1 MEVTAL
7 CIRLLMNVLM
17 LLVAQVPFSYSQK
30 AAFPQVV
37 PNRQQHFQY
46 ETIVFSCEGLEGR
59 TGWRVMRKIKGVVNT
74 CAATWSTST
83 GPCVINDA
91 LTAVDSGE
99 YWCEIGGL
107 QTSNTVNIT
116 VTAGSV
122 ILESP
127 VLPVMVGDDVT
138 LSCRDEQASSN
149 LTADFFKDGHFM
161 ESSSTGE
168 MTIHSVSRSNEGLY
182 KCDIS
187 GAGES
192 PESWLTVRVAA
203 DGPQLLLLLCI
214 GVAVFLV
221 FLLLLLVGSMQCR
234 RRPTITR
241 DTPTSPSALRSS
253 SSPRT
258 VCEETSMTYSA
269 ITKPRRKEEPG
280 VSICSETP
288 VLFAGSNHLFTEEN
302 PCYCMIE

>member
-7 CIRLLMNVLM
+7 CITLLMNVLM

-37 PNRQQHFQY
+37 PNRQQFFQY
-46 ETIVFSCEGLEGR
+46 ETIVVSCEGLEGL
-59 TGWRVMRKIKGVVNT
+59 TGWRVMRKNKGVVKI

-83 GPCVINDA
+83 GPCEIKD
-91 LTAVDSGE
+91 TFTEVDSGE

-127 VLPVMVGDDVT
+127 VLPVMVGDAVT

-149 LTADFFKDGHFM
+149 LTADFYKDGHFM
-161 ESSSTGE
+161 ERSSTGE
-168 MTIHSVSRSNEGLY
+168 MTIHNVSRSNEGLY
-182 KCDIS
+182 KCRIS
-187 GAGES
+187 GAGGS

-214 GVAVFLV
+214 GVGVFLV
-221 FLLLLLVGSMQCR
+221 FLLLLVGSMRCR

-241 DTPTSPSALRSS
+241 DTPTSPSTLRSS

-258 VCEETSMTYSA
+258 VCEETSMIYSV
-269 ITKPRRKEEPG
+269 ITKPQREEG
-280 VSICSETP
+280 NELDTETHR
-288 VLFAGSNHLFTEEN
+288 L
-302 PCYCMIE
+302 

>member
-17 LLVAQVPFSYSQK
+17 LLVAQVAFSYSQK

-46 ETIVFSCEGLEGR
+46 ETIVVSCEGLEGR
-59 TGWRVMRKIKGVVNT
+59 TGWRVMREIKGVVKT

-83 GPCVINDA
+83 GPCEINDA

-122 ILESP
+122 VLESP
-127 VLPVMVGDDVT
+127 VLPVMEGDVVT
-138 LSCRDEQASSN
+138 LSCRDKQASPN
-149 LTADFFKDGHFM
+149 LTADFYKDGHFM

-192 PESWLTVRVAA
+192 PESWLTVRDA

-214 GVAVFLV
+214 VVGVFLV
-221 FLLLLLVGSMQCR
+221 FLLLLLVGSMRCR

-241 DTPTSPSALRSS
+241 DTPTSPSTLRSS

-258 VCEETSMTYSA
+258 VCEETSMTYSV
-269 ITKPRRKEEPG
+269 ITKPQRKEEPG
-280 VSICSETP
+280 VSVCSETP